1 MPQQSLEKKAA
12 RHFPCESCGADLEF
26 HIGAQRLKCPYCTFE
41 KDLAPP
47 PKDVSENELNQVL
60 ERLNKT
66 CRTVAEAANAGRK
79 EVVCGGCGATAVFEG
94 SLATSEC
101 AYCSLAIQLSDAHMA
116 PERLVVDGVLSFA
129 IERGH
134 AHAQLVRWVKSRW
147 FAPNAFKEKG
157 ISGKF
162 QGVYLPFFTFDA
174 MTYSQYTGERGDN
187 YTTTEGT
194 GKNRRT
200 VTRIRWQSASG
211 ALQIFFDDVLVC
223 AIKNLPEK
231 LVLGLEPWPLEKLGG
246 FQAEMLSGYQS
257 RVYEVDLPEAFAT
270 GQARI
275 DDEIRSAVRR
285 DIGGDHQRI
294 HSLSTD
300 YSALKYKHVLLP
312 VWMLSYRFT
321 EKVFQ
326 IVVNAQT
333 GEVQGERPWSWVK
346 IGLAVVTAASLVG
359 IGIYFAN

>member
-1 MPQQSLEKKAA
+1 MTREAKDA

-26 HIGAQRLKCPYCTFE
+26 HIGAQRLKCPYCAFE
-41 KDLAPP
+41 KDLARPA
-47 PKDVSENELNQVL
+47 KDVAENELQQVL

-66 CRTVAEAANAGRK
+66 SRTVAEAANGRK
-79 EVVCGGCGATAVFEG
+79 EVLCGGCGATTVFEG

-101 AYCSLAIQLSDAHMA
+101 AYCSLVIQISDAHTA
-116 PERLVVDGVLSFA
+116 PERLMVDGVLSFS
-129 IERGH
+129 IEREH

-147 FAPNAFKEKG
+147 FAPNAFKKKG

-194 GKNRRT
+194 GKDRKT

-223 AIKNLPEK
+223 AIKNLSKK
-231 LVLGLEPWPLEKLGG
+231 LVLGLEPWPLDKLGG
-246 FQAEMLSGYQS
+246 FQSEMLSGYQS
-257 RVYEVDLPEAFAT
+257 RVYEVDLPEAFAI

-275 DDEIRSAVRR
+275 DDDIRDAVER
-285 DIGGDHQRI
+285 DIGGDYQRI
-294 HSLSTD
+294 HAVSTG

-312 VWMLSYRFT
+312 VWMMSYRFT

-346 IGLAVVTAASLVG
+346 IGLAVVTAASMVG
-359 IGIYFAN
+359 LGIYWAN